1 MKQRTK
7 KLVGILCIIGLLGT
21 VGVTT
26 VSAMGMFNSNGRTS
40 FLDLKNKWEDI
51 QAEKQELRDLA
62 EGYGV
67 DLPDLTGEQK
77 REVFRT
83 VRELR
88 RDGANREEIRDA
100 VVDLLINF
108 GVDLPDLTSEQRVE
122 IRTDIKTMLEDNY
135 GFVFIK
141 LTPEQKAY
149 IKQTFIQMKRQ
160 GASQEELKEA
170 VKNLYIGYGGV
181 IPVLT
186 ENQKEEIHDWIV
198 DMLETEYGL
207 DLPNLTLEQRDT
219 LKEKRSEIKELQ
231 KDLRELFKDAGF
243 FTKRRFLRY
252 IQTTLD

>member
-1 MKQRTK
+1 MMKLGTK
-7 KLVGILCIIGLLGT
+7 KIVGILCIIILLST

-26 VSAMGMFNSNGRTS
+26 VSAMGMFNANGRPS

-108 GVDLPDLTSEQRVE
+108 GVDLPDLTSEQRAE
-122 IRTDIKTMLEDNY
+122 IRTNIKTMLEDNY

-141 LTPEQKAY
+141 LTPE
-149 IKQTFIQMKRQ
+149 
-160 GASQEELKEA
+160 
-170 VKNLYIGYGGV
+170 
-181 IPVLT
+181 
-186 ENQKEEIHDWIV
+186 
-198 DMLETEYGL
+198 
-207 DLPNLTLEQRDT
+207 
-219 LKEKRSEIKELQ
+219 
-231 KDLRELFKDAGF
+231 
-243 FTKRRFLRY
+243 
-252 IQTTLD
+252 